1 MKMILERCLFLQD
14 TTEILTSFPSR
25 SFCPLV
31 MVASTVA
38 ACSPPITE
46 ILAFGH
52 MYKNRG
58 LETEIVVDYKPHA

>member
-1 MKMILERCLFLQD
+1 
-14 TTEILTSFPSR
+14 
-25 SFCPLV
+25 

-52 MYKNRG
+52 MYRNRG
-58 LETEIVVDYKPHA
+58 LEKDLIVVDYKPQLIMKV